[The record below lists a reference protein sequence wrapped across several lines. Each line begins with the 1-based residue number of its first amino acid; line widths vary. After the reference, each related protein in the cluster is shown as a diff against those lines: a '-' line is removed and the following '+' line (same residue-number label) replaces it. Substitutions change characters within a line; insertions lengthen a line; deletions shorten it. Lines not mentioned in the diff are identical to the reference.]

1 MLNRYF
7 VLFLLFTNVKLYS
20 FSQNN
25 SPQNEYND
33 SSIVQFYG
41 VVMGSDSLRGIPL
54 ASVVVLNKGRGTITN
69 YDGVFSIVAF
79 KGEKIKISCVGYKP
93 QIIQIP
99 KNLKGEEYSI
109 IQILVNDTLTLPA
122 TILKPRLT
130 REQWER
136 DFVNSDIKDDLY
148 ETARKNTTA
157 LNQTLLYRNLPV
169 DGGEAYNVVF
179 KQNEA
184 KYYSNGQIPPQN
196 IFNPFAW
203 SEFIKAWKR
212 GDYRRKN

>member
-1 MLNRYF
+1 MNKRCL
-7 VLFLLFTNVKLYS
+7 VIILLITIFSMKLYS
-20 FSQNN
+20 QNDVI
-25 SPQNEYND
+25 QNYNPDD
-33 SSIVQFYG
+33 SIIQFYG

-79 KGEKIKISCVGYKP
+79 KGEKIKISCVGYKT
-93 QIIQIP
+93 QVIEIP

-109 IQILVNDTLTLPA
+109 IQILVNDTFTLPA
-122 TILKPRLT
+122 TILKPRLS

-136 DFVNSDIKDDLY
+136 DFVNNDVKDDLY
-148 ETARKNTTA
+148 ETARKNTTD

-179 KQNEA
+179 RQNEA